1 MEVYM
6 AHNGKLT
13 TSAGWNAI
21 FSWIK
26 ALVATKH
33 DAALSVTK
41 DSFVS
46 SVSSG
51 NGEQAGDLKISVTMG
66 QAVKDV
72 S

>member
-1 MEVYM
+1 M

-33 DAALSVTK
+33 DAALNVTK

-51 NGEQAGDLKISVTMG
+51 NGEQAGDLKISVMMG

>member
-1 MEVYM
+1 M

-13 TSAGWNAI
+13 TSSGWNAI

-33 DAALSVTK
+33 DAALNVTK
-41 DSFVS
+41 DGFVS
-46 SVSSG
+46 SVSAG
-51 NGEQAGDLKISVTMG
+51 NGDQAGDLKVSITMG

>member
-1 MEVYM
+1 M

-33 DAALSVTK
+33 DAALNVTK
-41 DSFVS
+41 GSFVS

>member
-1 MEVYM
+1 M

-33 DAALSVTK
+33 DATLNVIK
-41 DSFVS
+41 DSFVA
-46 SVSSG
+46 SVSAG
-51 NGEQAGDLKISVTMG
+51 NGEQTGDLKISVTMG

>member
-1 MEVYM
+1 M

-13 TSAGWNAI
+13 ISAGWNAI

-33 DAALSVTK
+33 DATLNVTK
-41 DSFVS
+41 DDFVS
-46 SVSSG
+46 SVSAG
-51 NGEQAGDLKISVTMG
+51 NGDQAGDLKVSITMG

>member
-1 MEVYM
+1 M

-33 DAALSVTK
+33 DAALNVTK

>member
-1 MEVYM
+1 M

-33 DAALSVTK
+33 DATLNVTK
-41 DSFVS
+41 DSFVA
-46 SVSSG
+46 SVSAG
-51 NGEQAGDLKISVTMG
+51 NGEQSGDLKISVTMG

>member
-1 MEVYM
+1 M

-21 FSWIK
+21 FSWTK

-33 DAALSVTK
+33 DATLSVTK

-46 SVSSG
+46 SVSAG
-51 NGEQAGDLKISVTMG
+51 NGEQTGELKISVTMG